1 MLSELQMKNKK
12 AQTGDS
18 SKRGQIGET
27 ITWVVA
33 TLIIV
38 VILAVSLLVSSLVFG
53 DEKNLGFFK
62 ATDVLA
68 SKSLFSYLLTKDTDG
83 NNVHTQLK
91 NQENLNEFNGN
102 LGKKIFQ
109 EYYGSEYEDVWV
121 GIILDR
127 KFLPALPND
136 FFGRRP
142 SGVRPSGEISAKGK
156 YVSSISEKIYINE
169 NKILELILSK
179 EASIR

>member
-12 AQTGDS
+12 AQTG
-18 SKRGQIGET
+18 EA
-27 ITWVVA
+27 ITWLVA
-33 TLIIV
+33 TVIIV
-38 VILAVSLLVSSLVFG
+38 LILAISIFVSSLSF
-53 DEKNLGFFK
+53 KNAKDIGFFK
-62 ATDVLA
+62 KTDTLA
-68 SKSLFSYLLTKDTDG
+68 SKSLFSYLLTKDTEG

-102 LGKKIFQ
+102 LGKEIFQ
-109 EYYGSEYEDVWV
+109 KYYGSEYEDVWV

-127 KFLPALPND
+127 DLLPALPND

-142 SGVRPSGEISAKGK
+142 SGIRPSGEISTKGK

>member
-1 MLSELQMKNKK
+1 MKNKK

-18 SKRGQIGET
+18 SKCGQIGET

-38 VILAVSLLVSSLVFG
+38 VILAVSLLVSSLILG
-53 DEKNLGFFK
+53 DEKSLGFLK
-62 ATDVLA
+62 TTDVLA
-68 SKSLFSYLLTKDTDG
+68 SKSLFSYLLTKDREG

-127 KFLPALPND
+127 KLLPALPND

>member
-1 MLSELQMKNKK
+1 MKNKK

-18 SKRGQIGET
+18 SKRGQMGET

-38 VILAVSLLVSSLVFG
+38 VILAVSLLVSSLILG
-53 DEKNLGFFK
+53 DEKSLGFLK
-62 ATDVLA
+62 TTDVLA
-68 SKSLFSYLLTKDTDG
+68 SKSLFSYLLTKDTEG
-83 NNVHTQLK
+83 NNVYTQLK

-127 KFLPALPND
+127 KLLPALPND

>member
-1 MLSELQMKNKK
+1 MK
-12 AQTGDS
+12 
-18 SKRGQIGET
+18 SKRAQVGET
-27 ITWVVA
+27 LTWIVA
-33 TLIIV
+33 TVIIV
-38 VILAVSLLVSSLVFG
+38 LILVVSIFVSNFYL
-53 DEKNLGFFK
+53 KNSKEIGFLK
-62 ATDVLA
+62 RTDTLA

-127 KFLPALPND
+127 KLLPALPND

>member
-1 MLSELQMKNKK
+1 MKNKK

-18 SKRGQIGET
+18 SKRGQMGET

-53 DEKNLGFFK
+53 DEKSLGFLK
-62 ATDVLA
+62 TTDVLA
-68 SKSLFSYLLTKDTDG
+68 SKSLFSYLLTKDADE
-83 NNVHTQLK
+83 NNVYAQLK
-91 NQENLNEFNGN
+91 NQENLNEFSGN
-102 LGKKIFQ
+102 LGKSIFQ
-109 EYYGSEYEDVWV
+109 KYYGSEYEDVWV

-142 SGVRPSGEISAKGK
+142 SGVRPSGEISTKGK
-156 YVSSISEKIYINE
+156 YVPTLSEKIYLNE
-169 NKILELILSK
+169 EKDLELRLSE

>member
-1 MLSELQMKNKK
+1 MKNKK

-18 SKRGQIGET
+18 SKRGQMGET

-38 VILAVSLLVSSLVFG
+38 VILAVSLLVSSLILG
-53 DEKNLGFFK
+53 DEKSLGFLK
-62 ATDVLA
+62 TTDVLA
-68 SKSLFSYLLTKDTDG
+68 SKSLFSYLLTKDREG

-127 KFLPALPND
+127 KLLPALPND

>member
-12 AQTGDS
+12 AQTG
-18 SKRGQIGET
+18 ET

-33 TLIIV
+33 TVIIIL
-38 VILAVSLLVSSLVFG
+38 ILAISLLVSSFYFKAAK
-53 DEKNLGFFK
+53 DIGFFK
-62 ATDVLA
+62 KTDTLA

-127 KFLPALPND
+127 ELLPALPND

-142 SGVRPSGEISAKGK
+142 SGVRPTGEISAKK